1 MFQDEGV
8 RVDPHRQQQARRYA
22 ALKRAFFLAE
32 LVLAGLY
39 LGALVLTNETIHLRA
54 LVAGLVGE
62 RVVVVAVYV
71 LSIWIGFSILS
82 FPFGIVSGWWLPRRY
97 GISVQ
102 SFLQWLGD
110 WAKGEA
116 ISIVLGGAMVEIVYA
131 LLLALPAAWWIVA
144 GVLYIL
150 FIIGMANLAPIL
162 LLPLFFKLTPLDR
175 PSLTDC
181 LERLANQACVHIQD
195 VFRMNL
201 SSKTTA
207 ANAALMGL
215 GNTRRVVL
223 GDTLLDHYS
232 PDEIAVVFAH
242 ELGHHAHGDVPR
254 LIGSQAVVTF
264 VGLYLGKLAL
274 EWGQH
279 QFGYQGVA
287 DVAGLALLALTLGI
301 VSVVTM
307 PILNA
312 LSRHMERA
320 ADWYALC
327 LTQAPQA
334 FITTMTRLADQN
346 LAEYD
351 PARWVEI
358 LFYDHPSIAERIQMA
373 RQFMNERRV
382 A

>member
-242 ELGHHAHGDVPR
+242 ELGH
-254 LIGSQAVVTF
+254 
-264 VGLYLGKLAL
+264 
-274 EWGQH
+274 
-279 QFGYQGVA
+279 
-287 DVAGLALLALTLGI
+287 
-301 VSVVTM
+301 
-307 PILNA
+307 
-312 LSRHMERA
+312 
-320 ADWYALC
+320 
-327 LTQAPQA
+327 
-334 FITTMTRLADQN
+334 
-346 LAEYD
+346 
-351 PARWVEI
+351 
-358 LFYDHPSIAERIQMA
+358 
-373 RQFMNERRV
+373 
-382 A
+382 